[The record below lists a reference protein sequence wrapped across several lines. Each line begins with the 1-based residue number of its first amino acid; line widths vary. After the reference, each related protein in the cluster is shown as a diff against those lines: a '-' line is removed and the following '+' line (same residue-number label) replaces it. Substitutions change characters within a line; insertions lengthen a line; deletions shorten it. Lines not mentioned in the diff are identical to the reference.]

1 MEKKYSIAR
10 KKALISVCL
19 VRTMKGKKA
28 FITVCLVR
36 SGSSEEEVEEE
47 EMRKL
52 IKAGKSRT
60 SLYRDELPTIK
71 VLRSRTLTLS
81 RAADDLK
88 IPK

>member
-1 MEKKYSIAR
+1 MSGENHER
-10 KKALISVCL
+10 
-19 VRTMKGKKA
+19 KKA
-28 FITVCLVR
+28 FITVCQVR

-47 EMRKL
+47 EELRKL
-52 IKAGKSRT
+52 IKAGKSRI